1 MNQGNRS
8 LHEHRGAPRPFPS
21 SPHSREGRQRARAGC
36 RQGAR
41 QQVYIGTAR
50 TEPRCYTSYGLRRSL
65 FRPKVFG
72 TEQSR
77 REDQPRQTAQVRTE
91 DPLQS

>member
-1 MNQGNRS
+1 MNNAALPAR
-8 LHEHRGAPRPFPS
+8 
-21 SPHSREGRQRARAGC
+21 SPHPLTLGKADSARGM
-36 RQGAR
+36 QTGAR